1 MWPNAQEPVDL
12 VTFTEEIL
20 NGKLHFLCSVG
31 KKRHCV
37 FKQVIKILFKDDIK
51 PWLASFYEVFDSN
64 DFVYIILFLFS
75 KVLYNEKQKL
85 SKLSASSFTENWSLH
100 ARLIKR
106 FFKYSTAWKVS
117 KYGVFSSPYFTVFG
131 EKNGPEKTIGHF
143 SCNIYQA
150 FLQRP

>member
-1 MWPNAQEPVDL
+1 MWPNAQEPADL

-20 NGKLHFLCSVG
+20 NGKLHFLRSVG
-31 KKRHCV
+31 KKWHCV
-37 FKQVIKILFKDDIK
+37 FKQVIKILFKDDLE
-51 PWLASFYEVFDSN
+51 PWLEVFDSN
-64 DFVYIILFLFS
+64 DFVYIILFWFS
-75 KVLYNEKQKL
+75 RVLYNEKQKL

-106 FFKYSTAWKVS
+106 FFKHSTAWKVS

-131 EKNGPEKTIGHF
+131 GKHGPEKTLGHF